1 MREGLAAKLVLPE
14 VNVRVLQLNAL
25 AAGLPSTLTSLPGRQ
40 AGAASPLL
48 ALPPSPSAVAAMA
61 PASTATWPGLPAPTW
76 APGAATSQTDRVA
89 TALGSGRLLLVQ
101 HQQPPFQ
108 RGRQLQQQ
116 AAGTGPAS
124 RWWNLTVIVTPQ
136 PAGGLQLLPF
146 TAASAAQVLQQP
158 GAGTEVTGTGD
169 SLDDT
174 SWAAG
179 HCQPQAPSAAVQLL
193 FMYGM
198 MPGAT
203 KDVHPRTY
211 LCWAPAAQT
220 CP

>member
-1 MREGLAAKLVLPE
+1 MLCASLQEARTAVREGLAARLVLPE

-25 AAGLPSTLTSLPGRQ
+25 AAGQPSPPTSLPGGQ

-48 ALPPSPSAVAAMA
+48 ALPAGLSAVAAVA
-61 PASTATWPGLPAPTW
+61 PASTATWPVLPAPAW
-76 APGAATSQTDRVA
+76 SPGAATSQTDRAA

-101 HQQPPFQ
+101 HQPPPLQ
-108 RGRQLQQQ
+108 RGRQLHQQ

-146 TAASAAQVLQQP
+146 TAALAAEVLQQP
-158 GAGTEVTGTGD
+158 GAGNEVTGTGD

-179 HCQPQAPSAAVQLL
+179 HCQPQAPSAAS
-193 FMYGM
+193 
-198 MPGAT
+198 
-203 KDVHPRTY
+203 VHV
-211 LCWAPAAQT
+211 WHAA
-220 CP
+220 